1 MRKQLLILGMMWMIV
16 LSVSASSGKQL
27 FNEGWRFWLG
37 DTLIAKNE
45 TFDDSSWKKL
55 VLPHDWSIEQKFDKD
70 APAGNDGGYL
80 PTGIGWY
87 RKTFNVPKEAKGKKL
102 QLYFEGVYM
111 NSDVYVNGQRAGGH
125 PYGYSSF
132 FVDITPYVK
141 TGKNTVAVRVDNSK
155 QKNCRWYT
163 GSGIYRNVWW
173 IEKNPVHVADW
184 GIQIQT
190 PDLQTAIV
198 KTEVVNESAERKT
211 VEVTMEIAGQV
222 KKSTYDLQPQ
232 AHITAEQRFQVP
244 DAKAWSPESPN
255 LYTAQVTVTEQG
267 KAQDCVNETFGF
279 RTIAYSAEKGLL
291 LNGKSILLNGG
302 CLHHDNG
309 ILGTAAYDRAEFRKA
324 ELMKQAGFN
333 AVRTSHNVP
342 SEAFLHACDQVGLL
356 VIDEA
361 FDGWREEKNTYDY
374 HTLFDEWWE
383 RDLKAMILRDRN
395 HPSIFCWSIGNEVIE
410 RKKIEAV
417 TTARKLAALCR
428 QLDPTRPV
436 TSALAAWDSDWE
448 IYDPLAE
455 AHDIVGYNYM
465 IHKAESDHLRA
476 PSRVMMQTESF
487 PNDAWKNFRT
497 VKDHSYVIGDFVW
510 TAIDYI
516 GESGIGRWYYDGDLP
531 GEHYHRPLYPW
542 HASYCGDIDLT
553 GLRKP
558 ISHYRSM
565 LWNEN
570 GEEHLY
576 IAVKEPDGYKG
587 KIRTT
592 SWSTWPTFECWNWP
606 GHEGKPIEV
615 EVYSHYPTVRLYLDN
630 QLIAEK
636 SVNEMKAIFSLPYKA
651 GVLKAEGLR
660 DGKVME
666 TTTLSTAGAPVSLRL
681 TADREVLHADGQ
693 DLSFLVI
700 EAIDEAGHVVPVTDN
715 LLSVSVQGA
724 GTLQALGNA
733 DIKDVD
739 PTFDQTHHM
748 WKGRA
753 LAVIRSNG
761 KKGRAVVQVKA
772 KGMNKGAEVVKTLRL
787 QFK

>member
-1 MRKQLLILGMMWMIV
+1 MRKRLLILGVMWIIV

-45 TFDDSSWKKL
+45 TFDDASWKKL
-55 VLPHDWSIEQKFDKD
+55 VLPHDWSIEQKFDKE

-80 PTGIGWY
+80 PTGTGWY
-87 RKTFNVPKEAKGKKL
+87 RKTFNVPKEANGKKL

-141 TGKNTVAVRVDNSK
+141 TGKNILAVRVDNSK

-198 KTEVVNESAERKT
+198 KTEIVNESAERKT
-211 VEVTMEIAGQV
+211 VEVSMEIAGQV

-232 AHITAEQRFQVP
+232 AHITVEQRFQVP
-244 DAKAWSPESPN
+244 EAKAWNPESPN
-255 LYTAQVTVTEQG
+255 LYTAQVTVAEQG
-267 KAQDCVNETFGF
+267 NTLDRADETFGF
-279 RTIAYSAEKGLL
+279 RTITYSAEKGLL

-361 FDGWREEKNTYDY
+361 FDGWREAKNTYDY

-410 RKKIEAV
+410 RKKIEIV

-428 QLDPTRPV
+428 KLDPTRPV

-476 PSRVMMQTESF
+476 PSRVMVQTESF
-487 PNDAWKNFRT
+487 PNDAWRNFRT
-497 VKDHSYVIGDFVW
+497 VKDHPYVIGDFVW
-510 TAIDYI
+510 TAMDYI

-542 HASYCGDIDLT
+542 HASYCGSD
-553 GLRKP
+553 R
-558 ISHYRSM
+558 
-565 LWNEN
+565 
-570 GEEHLY
+570 
-576 IAVKEPDGYKG
+576 
-587 KIRTT
+587 
-592 SWSTWPTFECWNWP
+592 PT
-606 GHEGKPIEV
+606 
-615 EVYSHYPTVRLYLDN
+615 
-630 QLIAEK
+630 
-636 SVNEMKAIFSLPYKA
+636 
-651 GVLKAEGLR
+651 
-660 DGKVME
+660 
-666 TTTLSTAGAPVSLRL
+666 
-681 TADREVLHADGQ
+681 
-693 DLSFLVI
+693 
-700 EAIDEAGHVVPVTDN
+700 
-715 LLSVSVQGA
+715 
-724 GTLQALGNA
+724 
-733 DIKDVD
+733 
-739 PTFDQTHHM
+739 QTHQPLPFH
-748 WKGRA
+748 A
-753 LAVIRSNG
+753 L
-761 KKGRAVVQVKA
+761 
-772 KGMNKGAEVVKTLRL
+772 E
-787 QFK
+787 

>member
-1 MRKQLLILGMMWMIV
+1 MRKRLLILGMMWIIV

-45 TFDDSSWKKL
+45 TFDDASWKKL
-55 VLPHDWSIEQKFDKD
+55 VLPHDWSIEQKFDKE

-80 PTGIGWY
+80 PTGTGWY
-87 RKTFNVPKEAKGKKL
+87 RKTFNVPKEANGKKL

-132 FVDITPYVK
+132 FIDITPYVK
-141 TGKNTVAVRVDNSK
+141 TGKNILAVRVDNSK

-198 KTEVVNESAERKT
+198 KTEIVNESAERKT
-211 VEVTMEIAGQV
+211 VEVSMEIAGQV

-244 DAKAWSPESPN
+244 EAKAWSPESPN
-255 LYTAQVTVTEQG
+255 LYTAQVTVAKQG
-267 KAQDCVNETFGF
+267 NTLDRADETFGF
-279 RTIAYSAEKGLL
+279 RTITYSAEKGLL

-361 FDGWREEKNTYDY
+361 FDGWREAKNTYDY

-410 RKKIEAV
+410 RK
-417 TTARKLAALCR
+417 R
-428 QLDPTRPV
+428 
-436 TSALAAWDSDWE
+436 
-448 IYDPLAE
+448 
-455 AHDIVGYNYM
+455 
-465 IHKAESDHLRA
+465 
-476 PSRVMMQTESF
+476 
-487 PNDAWKNFRT
+487 
-497 VKDHSYVIGDFVW
+497 
-510 TAIDYI
+510 
-516 GESGIGRWYYDGDLP
+516 
-531 GEHYHRPLYPW
+531 
-542 HASYCGDIDLT
+542 
-553 GLRKP
+553 
-558 ISHYRSM
+558 
-565 LWNEN
+565 
-570 GEEHLY
+570 
-576 IAVKEPDGYKG
+576 
-587 KIRTT
+587 
-592 SWSTWPTFECWNWP
+592 
-606 GHEGKPIEV
+606 
-615 EVYSHYPTVRLYLDN
+615 
-630 QLIAEK
+630 
-636 SVNEMKAIFSLPYKA
+636 
-651 GVLKAEGLR
+651 
-660 DGKVME
+660 
-666 TTTLSTAGAPVSLRL
+666 
-681 TADREVLHADGQ
+681 
-693 DLSFLVI
+693 
-700 EAIDEAGHVVPVTDN
+700 
-715 LLSVSVQGA
+715 
-724 GTLQALGNA
+724 
-733 DIKDVD
+733 
-739 PTFDQTHHM
+739 
-748 WKGRA
+748 
-753 LAVIRSNG
+753 
-761 KKGRAVVQVKA
+761 
-772 KGMNKGAEVVKTLRL
+772 
-787 QFK
+787 

>member
-27 FNEGWRFWLG
+27 FNDGWRFWLG

-45 TFDDSSWKKL
+45 TFDDSSWKKV

-80 PTGIGWY
+80 PTGTGWY
-87 RKTFNVPKEAKGKKL
+87 RKTFNVPKEANGKKL

-173 IEKNPVHVADW
+173 IEKNPVHAADW

-198 KTEVVNESAERKT
+198 KTEVVNESAESKT

-244 DAKAWSPESPN
+244 EAKAWSPESPN

-267 KAQDCVNETFGF
+267 NTLDRADETFGF

-361 FDGWREEKNTYDY
+361 FDGWREAKNTYDY

-383 RDLKAMILRDRN
+383 RDLKAMVLRDRN

-487 PNDAWKNFRT
+487 PNDAWRNFRT
-497 VKDHSYVIGDFVW
+497 AKDHSYVIGDFVW
-510 TAIDYI
+510 TVIDYI

-570 GEEHLY
+570 GKEHYTLLSKNLTDTRARY
-576 IAVKEPDGYKG
+576 GLPPGLPGPHLNAGTGPD
-587 KIRTT
+587 
-592 SWSTWPTFECWNWP
+592 
-606 GHEGKPIEV
+606 
-615 EVYSHYPTVRLYLDN
+615 
-630 QLIAEK
+630 
-636 SVNEMKAIFSLPYKA
+636 MKANP
-651 GVLKAEGLR
+651 LK
-660 DGKVME
+660 
-666 TTTLSTAGAPVSLRL
+666 
-681 TADREVLHADGQ
+681 
-693 DLSFLVI
+693 
-700 EAIDEAGHVVPVTDN
+700 
-715 LLSVSVQGA
+715 
-724 GTLQALGNA
+724 
-733 DIKDVD
+733 
-739 PTFDQTHHM
+739 
-748 WKGRA
+748 
-753 LAVIRSNG
+753 
-761 KKGRAVVQVKA
+761 
-772 KGMNKGAEVVKTLRL
+772 
-787 QFK
+787 